1 MGSTLSLPQSLGM
14 FPLSRAV
21 PDHTLHSLLS
31 DKNRVQNKQTKEFSI
46 SNEEGLVILKFVL
59 SKFRFLTGNLFPRIK
74 SLNIWSLHLQ
84 VQQAVSYQRDS
95 AFYLEMI
102 VENQGR

>member
-1 MGSTLSLPQSLGM
+1 M